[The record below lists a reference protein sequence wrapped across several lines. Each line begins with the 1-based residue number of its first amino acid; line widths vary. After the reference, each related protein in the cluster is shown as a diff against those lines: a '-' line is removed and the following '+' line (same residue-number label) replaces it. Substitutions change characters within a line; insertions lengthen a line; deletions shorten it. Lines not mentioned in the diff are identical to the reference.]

1 METAIPSSGEQNPL
15 PCTPLQFPEVNSDMC
30 LMWVHLVNVELGCWK
45 IDAFLHIATRDFRT
59 GSSVIRMET
68 CILVA
73 GTEFTYVSDLEQTN
87 GRCGTLQ
94 DD

>member
-1 METAIPSSGEQNPL
+1 
-15 PCTPLQFPEVNSDMC
+15 
-30 LMWVHLVNVELGCWK
+30 
-45 IDAFLHIATRDFRT
+45 
-59 GSSVIRMET
+59 MET